1 MWSSRS
7 QDLALGEID
16 LVNLSLDLGI
26 CILGFSHGSDSKEST
41 CKAGNLAWVGKI
53 PWRRAWQL
61 TPVFLSREFHGQ
73 RSLVGYSPW
82 GHRVRQDWATNTF
95 TLKNTG
101 VGCLSL
107 LQGIFSTQ
115 GLKPG
120 LLRCRQIL
128 HRLSHQR
135 GPNTYVQIQTKQSV

>member
-61 TPVFLSREFHGQ
+61 TPVFLSGESHRQ
-73 RSLVGYSPW
+73 RSLMGYSPW
-82 GHRVRQDWATNTF
+82 GHRELETMEETKHTLPHVVLGAMDENKKGMSPLSEKPTF
-95 TLKNTG
+95 
-101 VGCLSL
+101 
-107 LQGIFSTQ
+107 
-115 GLKPG
+115 
-120 LLRCRQIL
+120 
-128 HRLSHQR
+128 
-135 GPNTYVQIQTKQSV
+135 